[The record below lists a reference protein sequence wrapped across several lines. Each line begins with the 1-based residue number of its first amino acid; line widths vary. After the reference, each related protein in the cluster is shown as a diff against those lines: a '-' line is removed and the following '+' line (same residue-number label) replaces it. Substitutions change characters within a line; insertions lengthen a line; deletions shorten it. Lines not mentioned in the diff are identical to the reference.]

1 MTNSLRHRAYR
12 SVHGNSLAF
21 TYLLIVARH
30 TDVALAGYFF
40 VVVQLITVGEISQ
53 VQLKTPCDLHTEGNM
68 SKEIGV
74 QDINALQR
82 M

>member
-1 MTNSLRHRAYR
+1 MINSLRHRAYR

-40 VVVQLITVGEISQ
+40 VVFQLITVGEISQ
-53 VQLKTPCDLHTEGNM
+53 VQLKSPLRFTRKGHM

-74 QDINALQR
+74 QDINALPK